1 MTLIYIL
8 IFLIFLEFSLRNYF
22 EFFKDNDN
30 SNNIKR
36 IPNLS
41 LKRNYIVD
49 SLSSENKNSEL
60 DEKIGWRLIKNSEI
74 SIKVTAPYINENLNY
89 KYKINELG
97 ARSSNFTGKKK
108 TIGFFGC
115 SITYGHGLNE
125 QSTFANQTCEKIN
138 DYEYL
143 NYGVAGYSLYQSF
156 LKYKEVSKKINFE
169 KIIFTVH
176 KDLERRNTSSL
187 SWLKMI
193 NRFWG
198 VPGVIY
204 FKGLRLKFRPRKY
217 IRIFPSKFKIL
228 MFLEFLINF
237 LIYSIGDNNLIKKE
251 TNEYLLN
258 QIKKE
263 CIKNNSEL
271 IILCLDNLE
280 NLSKFLNKND
290 FNWNYSGI
298 NLDEEN
304 TKGEKKWLLMPWDN
318 HPNNDANSIFADK
331 ILKVINSSKRPFN
344 PKIEI
349 IKKKSN
355 PQEYIYPLY

>member
-1 MTLIYIL
+1 MSIIYIL
-8 IFLIFLEFSLRNYF
+8 IILIFLEFILRNYF
-22 EFFKDNDN
+22 EFFKDIEK

-41 LKRNYIVD
+41 LKRNYYVI
-49 SLSSENKNSEL
+49 SQSSENKNSLPDKE
-60 DEKIGWRLIKNSEI
+60 IGWRLISNSEI
-74 SIKVTAPYINENLNY
+74 SIKVTTPYISENLNY
-89 KYKINELG
+89 KYKINNLG
-97 ARSSNFTGKKK
+97 ARSNNYSGEKK

-125 QSTFANQTCEKIN
+125 QSTFANLICETIN

-156 LKYKEVSKKINFE
+156 LKYKEVSEKVNFE
-169 KIIFTVH
+169 KVIFTIH

-187 SWLKMI
+187 SWLKII

-198 VPGVIY
+198 VPGIIC
-204 FKGLRLKFRPRKY
+204 FKGLNLKFKPRKY
-217 IRIFPSKFKIL
+217 IKLFSSNFKIFL
-228 MFLEFLINF
+228 LLEFLLNF
-237 LIYSIGDNNLIKKE
+237 FIFAIGDNDLIKKE

-263 CIKNNSEL
+263 CEKNNSEL

-280 NLSKFLNKND
+280 NLSKFLNENN

-304 TKGEKKWLLMPWDN
+304 DKGEKKWLLMPWDN
-318 HPNNDANSIFADK
+318 HPNEKANSIFAEK
-331 ILKVINSSKRPFN
+331 ILKVINSSQRPFS
-344 PKIEI
+344 PKIEL
-349 IKKKSN
+349 IKKTSN
-355 PQEYIYPLY
+355 SQEYIYPLY